1 MSFGFSVGDFLA
13 VIGLVTQL
21 RKDFVDAPSQ
31 LRDLSAELK
40 TFSIL
45 LQDTEVDLTANDLDS
60 RQHEALEDTL
70 SSAREFLEDLR
81 KFIEKNKEIPTS
93 TGSKVK
99 VNLKRIWKR
108 LNFDQHEVSKFRH
121 QISVIISGLQMF
133 ASNEVKH
140 NTRKIVRYV
149 NEQEHKDILKWL
161 SDDDYNYHKNYQSH
175 LVRNRQAGTR
185 RWLLCSDE
193 WKSWLKSAGQTL
205 YCPGIPGSGKTFT
218 TAMVIENI
226 GSMSEGH
233 GWVFAYVFCNY
244 QRHRENMCEILL
256 RSLLRMVLEQT
267 QEISDE
273 IQRWPT
279 RNKEISIDEMIEHLR
294 LSIKG
299 CSRVFFMVDAL
310 DELDVFQDL
319 VSYLFDL
326 QKAVGVNLYFTS
338 RRIPHIRMLFDKT
351 MIVPIKATEHD
362 VGVYIEHQ
370 MKKPNV
376 PSFVRSNQ
384 ALQEEIKKTV
394 VNAVGE
400 MFLLAELQV
409 TQLMQSKS
417 TRRLQNALKAITSG
431 ISTYDTAYQAAM
443 DRIQS
448 QDKRL
453 YELATNAISILAYA
467 ERPLLAP
474 ELVHALSVD
483 LDIDESSDNEP
494 YKTGDVQSMIDSL
507 GVYDPDLMPTI
518 EDVVAA
524 SAGLIVHQPDS
535 GIVQLVHK
543 TTKEYLMSEDGR
555 RKWFPRAQLTIAA
568 ICLIYSQAFE
578 SRAGSAD
585 WPFLEYAQKHY
596 GHHIMAQQTLERRE
610 GSASVPSPHESTPGS
625 ISSVSEAQSLIDQIG
640 LARMAQDLGGVEG
653 VLIAA
658 CEKNQLNFAR
668 VLLSTN
674 QYSRP
679 SGKSA
684 NIDTLSLYVEAD
696 SAIDRALLAAVRNG
710 HVEIV
715 DLLLK
720 YGASHMV
727 GRHVKH
733 KGVMSLLAI
742 AASEGHHDIITYFL
756 DHGYFATVMMQHD
769 EDGAGCVNEDLVGL
783 RRPEVVAEFFLRT
796 YTIDLSTC
804 DGSGANALI
813 QAAKE
818 GVSKL
823 VHLILEKRGD
833 LLNSQDFRG
842 RTALSWA
849 TTSARGSIDVVP
861 ILLGY
866 KGIQPE
872 LADANGLTAIDY
884 VLAQLTRFSYSSV
897 HETLLL
903 SMIPFL
909 EHGINMIVRDGCT
922 LLHMLIDASDYQ
934 SGTSWAGDG
943 RHWGKP
949 KRYEGRDIFEL
960 RKEWAQSRYNW
971 VFSVEM
977 ESSLPRLSLHGFEEA
992 LRTASASAAQVR
1004 CSPCKCG
1011 IGTIFLAILTENVKV
1026 VELLLEFY
1034 PDLVNDRFFDGSSPL
1049 DLAMCIQDPNL
1060 RHSMS
1065 DRIISKILIA
1075 NSDETD
1081 SPRSDIGESDSGDA
1095 QQDCSLTPLDLNQG
1109 KGIDQTTEEIND
1121 K

>member
-81 KFIEKNKEIPTS
+81 KFIEKNKEIPKS

-175 LVRNRQAGTR
+175 LVRNRQPGTR
-185 RWLLCSDE
+185 KWLLGSDE

-226 GSMSEGH
+226 GSMSEDH

-279 RNKEISIDEMIEHLR
+279 RTKEISIDEIIEHLR

-338 RRIPHIRMLFDKT
+338 RKIPHIRMLFDKT

-362 VGVYIEHQ
+362 VGVYLEYQ
-370 MKKPNV
+370 MKKPKV

-409 TQLMQSKS
+409 TQLMQNKS

-431 ISTYDTAYQAAM
+431 ISTYETAYQAAM

-448 QDKRL
+448 QDKL
-453 YELATNAISILAYA
+453 SYELATNAISILAYA

-483 LDIDESSDNEP
+483 LDIDESSDIELH
-494 YKTGDVQSMIDSL
+494 KTEDVQSMIDSL

-578 SRAGSAD
+578 SSAD
-585 WPFLEYAQKHY
+585 SANWPFLDYAQKHY

-610 GSASVPSPHESTPGS
+610 GSASVQAPHESTPGS
-625 ISSVSEAQSLIDQIG
+625 IPSVSEAQSLIDQIG

-653 VLIAA
+653 VLMAA

-684 NIDTLSLYVEAD
+684 SIDTRSLYVEAD
-696 SAIDRALLAAVRNG
+696 STIDRALLAAVRNG

-720 YGASHMV
+720 YGANHMV
-727 GRHVKH
+727 RSHVKH

-742 AASEGHHDIITYFL
+742 AASEGHHDVITYFL
-756 DHGYFATVMMQHD
+756 DHGYFTTVMMQHD
-769 EDGAGCVNEDLVGL
+769 EDGFPCDERIHDLWQFNVASPICYAAKSGKQPCVKILLRWIGIESSMSGRDAEQDRILENVTLCAMIHTQVDVLKILPRLSSTSIANILCGLGHPNLLFTIIKAGCVNEDLVGL
-783 RRPEVVAEFFLRT
+783 RRAEVVAEFFLRT

-818 GVSKL
+818 GMSKL

-861 ILLGY
+861 ILLGN
-866 KGIQPE
+866 KGIQLE
-872 LADANGLTAIDY
+872 LADLNRLTAIDY
-884 VLAQLTRFSYSSV
+884 VL
-897 HETLLL
+897 E
-903 SMIPFL
+903 
-909 EHGINMIVRDGCT
+909 
-922 LLHMLIDASDYQ
+922 
-934 SGTSWAGDG
+934 
-943 RHWGKP
+943 
-949 KRYEGRDIFEL
+949 
-960 RKEWAQSRYNW
+960 
-971 VFSVEM
+971 
-977 ESSLPRLSLHGFEEA
+977 
-992 LRTASASAAQVR
+992 
-1004 CSPCKCG
+1004 
-1011 IGTIFLAILTENVKV
+1011 
-1026 VELLLEFY
+1026 
-1034 PDLVNDRFFDGSSPL
+1034 
-1049 DLAMCIQDPNL
+1049 
-1060 RHSMS
+1060 
-1065 DRIISKILIA
+1065 
-1075 NSDETD
+1075 
-1081 SPRSDIGESDSGDA
+1081 
-1095 QQDCSLTPLDLNQG
+1095 
-1109 KGIDQTTEEIND
+1109 
-1121 K
+1121 

>member
-60 RQHEALEDTL
+60 RQVEALESTL
-70 SSAREFLEDLR
+70 SSAREFLKDLQ
-81 KFIEKNKEIPTS
+81 KFIDKNKEIPKS
-93 TGSKVK
+93 TGSKASVS
-99 VNLKRIWKR
+99 LKRIWKR

-121 QISVIISGLQMF
+121 QISLIIAGLQMF
-133 ASNEVKH
+133 SSNEVKH
-140 NTRKIVRYV
+140 NTRKIARYV
-149 NEQEHKDILKWL
+149 DKQDHRDILKWL
-161 SDDDYNYHKNYQSH
+161 SDEDFDYHKNYQSH
-175 LVRNRQAGTR
+175 LVRNREAGTR
-185 RWLLCSDE
+185 KWLLGSDE
-193 WKSWLKSAGQTL
+193 WKSWLEVGGQTL

-226 GSMSEGH
+226 GSMSENH

-267 QEISDE
+267 HEISDE

-279 RNKEISIDEMIEHLR
+279 RNKEISIDEIIEQLR

-310 DELDVFQDL
+310 DELDMFQDL

-338 RRIPHIRMLFDKT
+338 RKIPHIRMLFDNT

-362 VGVYIEHQ
+362 VGVYLEHQ
-370 MKKPNV
+370 MKKPKV

-431 ISTYDTAYQAAM
+431 ISTYETAYKAAM

-448 QDKRL
+448 QDRRL

-483 LDIDESSDNEP
+483 LDIDESSDVELH
-494 YKTGDVQSMIDSL
+494 KTEDVQSMVDSL

-543 TTKEYLMSEDGR
+543 TTKEYLMSDDGR

-578 SRAGSAD
+578 SSAVSAD
-585 WPFLEYAQKHY
+585 WPFLDYAQKHY

-610 GSASVPSPHESTPGS
+610 GPAPVESPHESTLDS
-625 ISSVSEAQSLIDQIG
+625 ISSVPEAQSLIDQIG

-653 VLIAA
+653 VLMAA

-668 VLLSTN
+668 VLLSTK

-684 NIDTLSLYVEAD
+684 KKYRRSLYVEAD
-696 SAIDRALLAAVRNG
+696 SALDRALLAAVRNG

-720 YGASHMV
+720 HGASHMV
-727 GRHVKH
+727 GAIFEHEDV
-733 KGVMSLLAI
+733 VSLLAI
-742 AASEGHHDIITYFL
+742 ASFEGHHDVVTYLL
-756 DHGYFATVMMQHD
+756 DRGYFTTAMMQHD
-769 EDGAGCVNEDLVGL
+769 ED
-783 RRPEVVAEFFLRT
+783 
-796 YTIDLSTC
+796 
-804 DGSGANALI
+804 
-813 QAAKE
+813 
-818 GVSKL
+818 
-823 VHLILEKRGD
+823 
-833 LLNSQDFRG
+833 
-842 RTALSWA
+842 
-849 TTSARGSIDVVP
+849 
-861 ILLGY
+861 
-866 KGIQPE
+866 
-872 LADANGLTAIDY
+872 
-884 VLAQLTRFSYSSV
+884 
-897 HETLLL
+897 
-903 SMIPFL
+903 M
-909 EHGINMIVRDGCT
+909 
-922 LLHMLIDASDYQ
+922 
-934 SGTSWAGDG
+934 
-943 RHWGKP
+943 
-949 KRYEGRDIFEL
+949 
-960 RKEWAQSRYNW
+960 
-971 VFSVEM
+971 
-977 ESSLPRLSLHGFEEA
+977 
-992 LRTASASAAQVR
+992 
-1004 CSPCKCG
+1004 
-1011 IGTIFLAILTENVKV
+1011 
-1026 VELLLEFY
+1026 
-1034 PDLVNDRFFDGSSPL
+1034 
-1049 DLAMCIQDPNL
+1049 
-1060 RHSMS
+1060 
-1065 DRIISKILIA
+1065 
-1075 NSDETD
+1075 
-1081 SPRSDIGESDSGDA
+1081 
-1095 QQDCSLTPLDLNQG
+1095 
-1109 KGIDQTTEEIND
+1109 
-1121 K
+1121 